1 MRSQMRLAAAL
12 WSLNFLTGCT
22 PGRLLQ
28 IATSRFAGQDL
39 ASSANSGW
47 LLKLSNGVV
56 VAAAASS
63 GVACAVM
70 LLWVSIVKVVIVICP
85 LFRALRGHDMDHS
98 ARLETQGNSEQ
109 YRRWRTCGDG
119 RRPEPRMIQNCL
131 AFRPQERDACP
142 QVDYVYL
149 VDRPIATIQPS
160 NGKMYFLH
168 DDRFG
173 TPQRATDNTQA
184 VAWSANYQ
192 PFGYTST
199 GTGLIVQNLRL
210 PGQEFEVETSWNHN
224 GFRDYVPTLGRYL
237 EPDPIGIH
245 TLASGTGDYMYARNS
260 PINFVDPQGFFPI
273 DWEKLLKAIA
283 LGIGTVAPNYLT
295 SPPPPADPTPIVRP
309 IQSPDPLDA
318 LRGLAGKDAEV
329 LEKLG
334 SAGEAQ

>member
-63 GVACAVM
+63 GMACAVM

-119 RRPEPRMIQNCL
+119 RRPEPRMIQNSL
-131 AFRPQERDACP
+131 AFRPQERDACH
-142 QVDYVYL
+142 
-149 VDRPIATIQPS
+149 DRAARVIKENLTMTPSPADGQNCLPTLSLMLPDTPRRWPACTVQPRRPACCGTAKSCMPAWATHPTVSAVTARPATPARIAWP
-160 NGKMYFLH
+160 
-168 DDRFG
+168 R
-173 TPQRATDNTQA
+173 
-184 VAWSANYQ
+184 AWSTER
-192 PFGYTST
+192 PTSAPPRRPAT
-199 GTGLIVQNLRL
+199 QTPASATTAGIAAPAATWMIPSLR
-210 PGQEFEVETSWNHN
+210 W
-224 GFRDYVPTLGRYL
+224 
-237 EPDPIGIH
+237 
-245 TLASGTGDYMYARNS
+245 
-260 PINFVDPQGFFPI
+260 
-273 DWEKLLKAIA
+273 
-283 LGIGTVAPNYLT
+283 
-295 SPPPPADPTPIVRP
+295 
-309 IQSPDPLDA
+309 
-318 LRGLAGKDAEV
+318 
-329 LEKLG
+329 
-334 SAGEAQ
+334 

>member
-1 MRSQMRLAAAL
+1 
-12 WSLNFLTGCT
+12 
-22 PGRLLQ
+22 
-28 IATSRFAGQDL
+28 
-39 ASSANSGW
+39 
-47 LLKLSNGVV
+47 
-56 VAAAASS
+56 
-63 GVACAVM
+63 
-70 LLWVSIVKVVIVICP
+70 
-85 LFRALRGHDMDHS
+85 
-98 ARLETQGNSEQ
+98 
-109 YRRWRTCGDG
+109 
-119 RRPEPRMIQNCL
+119 MIQNSL

-260 PINFVDPQGFFPI
+260 PINFVDPQGLFPI

-318 LRGLAGKDAEV
+318 LRELAGKDAEV

-334 SAGEAQ
+334 SAGEAQEKLLEELAKHAPQGPRTFCAIGGQAGRAAGAGGVVAQPAAIAFLSALLVALLPTPAY